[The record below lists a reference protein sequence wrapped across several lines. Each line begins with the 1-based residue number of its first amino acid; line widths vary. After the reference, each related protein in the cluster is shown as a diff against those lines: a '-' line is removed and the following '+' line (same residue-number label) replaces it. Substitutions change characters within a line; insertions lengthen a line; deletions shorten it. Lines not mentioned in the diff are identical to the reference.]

1 MPRHIFA
8 AAAMSLAAL
17 AVNTAY
23 AAEAGR
29 IIYVA
34 GSAQVADR
42 NAVLNA
48 PVQEGD
54 MLVTGKDGFIYIQT
68 ADNGLFILRPSTKA
82 RIAAYYIDRKNP
94 SNTRVKL
101 ELLSG
106 VARSQSGEAV
116 KMARQNF
123 RFNTPVA
130 AIGVRGT
137 DFVVAADQESTRVT
151 VLSGGIT
158 LSGFDGACRPDG
170 AGPCEG
176 AAARELFANQ
186 KGMLLQYRR
195 GQAAPQLVPE
205 ANNVTPD
212 TIAPPRPDEPA
223 KQGGSASNLPPQPS
237 LDARKTADIQQQV
250 KDSQNT
256 GAKNETP
263 PDPIVTVPPE
273 KEVDTTPTVPVT
285 PVTPVT
291 PVDPSKPV
299 KPERQIVW
307 GRWQGLADKPASLD
321 VAAEWG
327 KGSTLI
333 YKTPDYALFHTDG
346 REAQTPER
354 GAVSFTLAQ
363 GEATI
368 RNENT
373 AIAPIVAKVENGQL
387 SFNFDNR
394 TFATSFDVVNQS
406 ERISLQSTG
415 LVASD
420 GRFAND
426 SSVYFN
432 PNAVYV
438 NGFLSQD
445 KGLNAAY
452 LFESRLSAQR
462 TVNGITYWNN
472 PVTPK

>member
-1 MPRHIFA
+1 MSRHIFA
-8 AAAMSLAAL
+8 AAAISLAAL
-17 AVNTAY
+17 AMNTAY

-42 NAVLNA
+42 AAVLNA

-54 MLVTGKDGFIYIQT
+54 MLVTGKDGFVYIQT

-82 RIAAYYIDRKNP
+82 RIATYYIDKKNP
-94 SNTRVKL
+94 ANTRIKL

-176 AAARELFANQ
+176 SAARELFANQ
-186 KGMLLQYRR
+186 KGVLLQYRR

-205 ANNVTPD
+205 ANGVTPD
-212 TIAPPRPDEPA
+212 SIAPPRPDEPA

-237 LDARKTADIQQQV
+237 LDARKTADLQQKV
-250 KDSQNT
+250 ADQNNP
-256 GAKNETP
+256 GSKNEPTQP
-263 PDPIVTVPPE
+263 PDPIVTVPPVT
-273 KEVDTTPTVPVT
+273 EVGTKPTDPVT
-285 PVTPVT
+285 PVEPA
-291 PVDPSKPV
+291 KPV
-299 KPERQIVW
+299 QPERQIVW
-307 GRWQGLADKPASLD
+307 GRWQTLADSTAPSVD
-321 VAAEWG
+321 FVAQLS
-327 KGSTLI
+327 KNSQLVK
-333 YKTPDYALFHTDG
+333 KTQDYVLFYTEG
-346 REAQTPER
+346 REAQVPER

-368 RNENT
+368 RYDNT
-373 AIAPIVAKVENGQL
+373 AIAPVVSKLENGQL

-394 TFATSFDVVNQS
+394 TFATSFDVVNSS
-406 ERISLQSTG
+406 ERLSLQSTG
-415 LVASD
+415 LVASN
-420 GRFAND
+420 GRFASDN
-426 SSVYFN
+426 SVYFK

-438 NGFLSQD
+438 DGFLSQD

-452 LFESRLSAQR
+452 VFESRLSPQR
-462 TVNGITYWNN
+462 TINGITYWNN

>member
-8 AAAMSLAAL
+8 AAALSLAAL
-17 AVNTAY
+17 AINTAF

-34 GSAQVADR
+34 GSAQIADR
-42 NAVLNA
+42 AAVLNA

-82 RIAAYYIDRKNP
+82 RIATYYIDKKNP
-94 SNTRVKL
+94 ANTRVKL

-137 DFVVAADQESTRVT
+137 DFVVAADHETTRVT
-151 VLSGGIT
+151 VLSGGVT

-195 GQAAPQLVPE
+195 GQPAPQLVPE
-205 ANNVTPD
+205 ANSVTPD
-212 TIAPPRPDEPA
+212 SIAPPRPDEPA

-237 LDARKTADIQQQV
+237 LDARKTAELQQQV
-250 KDSQNT
+250 ANQNNPGSKT
-256 GAKNETP
+256 DPAQQN
-263 PDPIVTVPPE
+263 DPIVMVPPVTE
-273 KEVDTTPTVPVT
+273 AKPEPVQPNTPTEPA
-285 PVTPVT
+285 
-291 PVDPSKPV
+291 KPAE
-299 KPERQIVW
+299 PERSIVW
-307 GRWQGLADKPASLD
+307 GRWQSLANLPANVD
-321 VAAEWG
+321 VVAELG
-327 KGSTLI
+327 KQSKLI
-333 YKTPDYALFHTDG
+333 AKTSDYALFYTNG
-346 REAQTPER
+346 REAQVPER
-354 GAVSFTLAQ
+354 GGVAFTLAQ

-373 AIAPIVAKVENGQL
+373 AIAPVIAKVENGLL
-387 SFNFDNR
+387 SFNFDKR
-394 TFATSFDVVNQS
+394 TYATSFDVVNQS
-406 ERISLQSTG
+406 ERIALQSTG
-415 LVASD
+415 IVASD
-420 GRFAND
+420 GRFASD
-426 SSVYFN
+426 SSAYVD
-432 PNAVYV
+432 PKAVYV

-452 LFESRLSAQR
+452 VFESRLSAQR
-462 TVNGITYWNN
+462 TVNGVTYWNN
-472 PVTPK
+472 PVVPK